1 VSKLRLAAWP
11 ALAAV
16 WFAGCGG
23 CREAERPVAAPAPS
37 AAAPA
42 AELRRDVGQA
52 APAPEDG
59 VRRVVFLGDSLTA
72 GLGLEEEQAFP
83 ARVAEL
89 LRERGKEI
97 HAINAGV
104 SGDTSAGGLA
114 RLDWLLRQDP
124 DVVVVELGANDGL
137 RGQPAANTEANLR
150 QIATRVRAAGA
161 HVLLVGLQVPP
172 NYGPQYA
179 REFAEIYP
187 KLAAELDLPLVPF
200 LLEGVG
206 GDPALNLPD
215 GIHPTAAGHE
225 RVAATVL
232 PYLESVLAKLD

>member
-1 VSKLRLAAWP
+1 MRSAFGFAAACW
-11 ALAAV
+11 L
-16 WFAGCGG
+16 AGCGG
-23 CREAERPVAAPAPS
+23 CREAEPPAAAPA
-37 AAAPA
+37 AAGAPA
-42 AELRRDVGQA
+42 AELRRDGTPTAPALDA
-52 APAPEDG
+52 AP
-59 VRRVVFLGDSLTA
+59 RVVFLGDSLTA
-72 GLGLEEEQAFP
+72 GLGLEEDQAFP
-83 ARVAEL
+83 ARLAEL
-89 LRERGKEI
+89 LRERGTRI

-114 RLDWLLRQDP
+114 RLEWLLRQEP

-150 QIATRVRAAGA
+150 KIAARVRAAGA
-161 HVLLVGLQVPP
+161 EVLLVGIQVPP

-187 KLAAELDLPLVPF
+187 KLAKELGVPLVPF
-200 LLEGVG
+200 LLEGVA

-215 GIHPTAAGHE
+215 GIHPTADGHE

-232 PYLESVLAKLD
+232 PYLEGVLAKLN